1 METVKLEECLYR
13 LPPDVWKDNPALW
26 PELKYSEV
34 YDYFMNTPGVYTKEA
49 MKSRKL
55 LEAHNHFVSGWVGV
69 VQVIQT
75 KDISVDSH
83 SSALASL
90 K

>member
-13 LPPDVWKDNPALW
+13 LPPDMWKDNPALW

-34 YDYFMNTPGVYTKEA
+34 YDYFMNTSGVYTKEA

-55 LEAHNHFVSGWVGV
+55 L
-69 VQVIQT
+69 
-75 KDISVDSH
+75 
-83 SSALASL
+83 
-90 K
+90 